1 MEKIIKKIFMTTFIL
16 IIFIFMIGTLLN
28 NETISETE
36 RRKLATYPK
45 VSIKNLI
52 SKKYYDKLTDAF
64 KDQLFLRNRLIE
76 GYFLFNFQH
85 YFGDVVIGNNKQ
97 LYSASTDIYSDYY
110 YEELKQVTDI
120 TNEVANNINAK
131 FIYLSIP
138 RKDAYMR
145 KDLPKNYN
153 SSVEIY
159 NRQVKT
165 VKENLNE
172 NIIFIDALEV
182 FENNNIYNCYYSND
196 HHITPRC
203 AYLLYDEINKYTG
216 VESYKLEDEF
226 TIKKTIVNGAYN
238 RQLGQKIK
246 SDKEDLY
253 LIPKH
258 NIEYTRYENNKISNK
273 KVYGK
278 GITYEDAYMEGDTAY
293 TKVVT
298 NNKNN
303 KKILFVGSS
312 YTNILEALAV
322 PSYEEMLS
330 IDYRHNKSKKSISEY
345 VDENS
350 IDYVIF
356 IPAQST
362 NSFSISQI
370 QTHLGK

>member
-258 NIEYTRYENNKISNK
+258 NIEYTRYENNKTSNK